1 MTQTSASGKY
11 SELFDVIS
19 GYAQREY
26 DYQDKAL
33 QVISGSYVFMFEP
46 EDMPDAR
53 PVVDEILAQYDYV
66 FTNLERGNLDPLSVD
81 AVVRVALYTDEYME
95 WGISR
100 LGRILEGLLRRV
112 QTDETY
118 TDYVEDARVVIRG
131 LENIV
136 LGSAL
141 EEIVEGPESSEEPPR
156 GN

>member
-1 MTQTSASGKY
+1 MTQAPASGKY
-11 SELFDVIS
+11 SELFEVIA
-19 GYAQREY
+19 GYARREY

-33 QVISGSYVFMFEP
+33 QVIAGAYVFMFEP

-53 PVVDEILAQYDYV
+53 PIVDEILEQYDYV

-112 QTDETY
+112 QTDESY

-131 LENIV
+131 MENLV

-141 EEIVEGPESSEEPPR
+141 EEIVESSPNGPETT
-156 GN
+156 

>member
-1 MTQTSASGKY
+1 MASDTRKGKY
-11 SELFDVIS
+11 SELFEVIE
-19 GYAQREY
+19 GYAHKEY

-33 QVISGSYVFMFEP
+33 QVISGAYVFMFEP

-53 PVVDEILAQYDYV
+53 PVVDEILTQYDYV

-81 AVVRVALYTDEYME
+81 AVVRVALYTEEYME

-100 LGRILEGLLRRV
+100 LSKILEGLLRRV

-118 TDYVEDARVVIRG
+118 TDYVEDARIVIRG
-131 LENIV
+131 MENLV

-141 EEIVEGPESSEEPPR
+141 EEIVEGPEDSEVPR
-156 GN
+156 ES

>member
-1 MTQTSASGKY
+1 MANMSASSKY
-11 SELFDVIS
+11 SDLFDVIES
-19 GYAQREY
+19 YARGEY

-33 QVISGSYVFMFEP
+33 QVIAGAYVFMFEP

-53 PVVDEILAQYDYV
+53 PIVDEILEQYDYV

-95 WGISR
+95 WGLNR
-100 LGRILEGLLRRV
+100 LSRILEGLLRRV
-112 QTDETY
+112 QIDETY
-118 TDYVEDARVVIRG
+118 TDYVEDARIVIRG

-141 EEIVEGPESSEEPPR
+141 EEIVENSKEDPL
-156 GN
+156 

>member
-1 MTQTSASGKY
+1 MAQTPENGKY
-11 SELFDVIS
+11 SDLFDVIEN
-19 GYAQREY
+19 YARREY

-33 QVISGSYVFMFEP
+33 QVIAGAYVFMFEP

-53 PVVDEILAQYDYV
+53 PIVDEILGQYDYV

-81 AVVRVALYTDEYME
+81 AIVRVSLYTDEYME
-95 WGISR
+95 WGINR
-100 LGRILEGLLRRV
+100 LGKILEGLLRRV
-112 QTDETY
+112 QTDESY

-141 EEIVEGPESSEEPPR
+141 EEMVENSNDAPGAT
-156 GN
+156 